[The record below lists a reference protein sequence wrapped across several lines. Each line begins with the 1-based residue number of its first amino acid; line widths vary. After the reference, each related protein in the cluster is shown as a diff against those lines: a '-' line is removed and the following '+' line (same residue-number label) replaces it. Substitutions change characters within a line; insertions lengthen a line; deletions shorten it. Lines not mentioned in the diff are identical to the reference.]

1 MIYIAR
7 WRIWTIIAVIS
18 ASILVSVPNVIPA
31 SVLER
36 WSGYLPSRTLS
47 LGLDL
52 QGGSHLLFQL
62 DFDTILSER
71 FASLGDTVR
80 SELARESIAI
90 TDFTTQGTSMRFR
103 LADPG
108 QSEALRKTLRQI
120 DELMQISVSDGM
132 ITATQTLPMQQAIR
146 DQAMRQSIEIIRRR
160 IDETGTREPS
170 IEQQGGDRI
179 LVQLPGVRDPERIK
193 QLIGTTARL
202 TFRLVDTTATP
213 EDVQNNRPP
222 AGSDL
227 LIYDD
232 GRNKAA
238 TANGV
243 QSPPEKIAVRK
254 RIMVSGDKLVDAKP
268 GFGQDGQPIINFHFD
283 SLGARAFGDA
293 TTDNVGK
300 PFAIVLDN
308 KVLSAPVIREPI
320 PGGRGQISGNF
331 TTQSANDLAILLRAG
346 ALPAPLQVIEERS
359 VGPGLGAD
367 SIRAG
372 VIACVLGFVS
382 VAVLMLVIYGRFGL
396 LANLALIVNLLLI
409 IAAMTLLQATLT
421 LPGIAGIVLTM
432 GIAVDSNV
440 LIFERIREEE
450 KLGRG
455 VIGSL
460 DQGFKRALAAIVD
473 SNVTTLVATLFLYVF
488 GSGPVRGFAITL
500 TIGILASM
508 FTAVTLTHFLMVM
521 WLRLYRPKKLLA

>member
-1 MIYIAR
+1 MIHIAR
-7 WRIWTIIAVIS
+7 WRIWTIIAV
-18 ASILVSVPNVIPA
+18 VSTAVVIALPNVIP
-31 SVLER
+31 SRILQN
-36 WSGYLPSRTLS
+36 WSNALPVRTLS

-62 DFDTILSER
+62 DADTILKER
-71 FASLGDTVR
+71 FSTLGDTVR
-80 SELARESIAI
+80 SELSRQNIEI
-90 TDFTTQGTSMRFR
+90 TDFASEGNVMRLRLVDATQAEATRR
-103 LADPG
+103 
-108 QSEALRKTLRQI
+108 ALRQV
-120 DELMQISVSDGM
+120 DEQMLVTESGGLV
-132 ITATQTLPMQQAIR
+132 TATQTLPMQQAIR

-179 LVQLPGVRDPERIK
+179 LVQLPGVRDPDHIK
-193 QLIGTTARL
+193 QMIGTTARL
-202 TFRLVDTTATP
+202 TFRMVDTTATA
-213 EDVQNNRPP
+213 EDIQNDRAP

-232 GRNKAA
+232 GRVKNAA
-238 TANGV
+238 
-243 QSPPEKIAVRK
+243 EKQPVAKVAVRK
-254 RIMVSGDKLVDAKP
+254 RIMVSGDKLVDAQP
-268 GFGQDGQPIINFHFD
+268 GFGQDGQPIINFRFD
-283 SLGARAFGDA
+283 ALGARAFGDA
-293 TTDNVGK
+293 TTENVGK

-308 KVLSAPVIREPI
+308 KVLSAPIIREPI

-331 TTQSANDLAILLRAG
+331 TTQSASDLAILLRAG

-367 SIRAG
+367 SIRSG
-372 VIACVLGFVS
+372 MLACALGFIS
-382 VAVLMLVIYGRFGL
+382 VAVLMLVIYGKFGVM
-396 LANLALIVNLLLI
+396 ANLALIVNLVLI
-409 IAAMTLLQATLT
+409 VAAMTLLQATLT

-450 KLGRG
+450 NLGRG
-455 VIGSL
+455 VIGAL
-460 DQGFKRALAAIVD
+460 DLGFKRALAAIVD

-488 GSGPVRGFAITL
+488 GSGPIRGFAITL

-508 FTAVTLTHFLMVM
+508 FTAVTFTHFLMVM
-521 WLRLYRPKKLLA
+521 WFRIKRPKRLLA